1 MDTIF
6 PACNTLED
14 DRFESIEEFKDCIG
28 RGDEIEFEWKG
39 VHFGMSGSSSRAAHT
54 DVASSV
60 LSLEP
65 AGYRTIL

>member
-28 RGDEIEFEWKG
+28 RGDEIEFEWKA
-39 VHFGMSGSSSRAAHT
+39 FIS
-54 DVASSV
+54 
-60 LSLEP
+60 E
-65 AGYRTIL
+65 

>member
-28 RGDEIEFEWKG
+28 RE
-39 VHFGMSGSSSRAAHT
+39 VLHAAG
-54 DVASSV
+54 A
-60 LSLEP
+60 
-65 AGYRTIL
+65 

>member
-28 RGDEIEFEWKG
+28 RGERRSFRNERLPTETG
-39 VHFGMSGSSSRAAHT
+39 
-54 DVASSV
+54 ASDHG